1 MWTFQISKTTYACD
15 MIAQTV
21 YRERNQN
28 KYVQVGSTGK
38 NMYVKVLNFRIRQ
51 WQQINETMT

>member
-1 MWTFQISKTTYACD
+1 
-15 MIAQTV
+15 MIAQTA

-38 NMYVKVLNFRIRQ
+38 NMYMKVLNFRIQQ